1 MHARG
6 SGFPNSIIVIGL
18 LASDV
23 IAAGYISLHSLGE
36 NYVLAEGCVA
46 DVLRRLYH
54 TQVRAREAGRQSVAL
69 HGGEK
74 VCVRE
79 CVCALQKANRVQIDV
94 YSFIGVIRA
103 CGAVTVLNPLQNGT
117 ENGSKQIIL
126 AEQPSEVKHGVL
138 PVGRSEGAKENK
150 SRN

>member
-1 MHARG
+1 M
-6 SGFPNSIIVIGL
+6 
-18 LASDV
+18 
-23 IAAGYISLHSLGE
+23 
-36 NYVLAEGCVA
+36 
-46 DVLRRLYH
+46 
-54 TQVRAREAGRQSVAL
+54 
-69 HGGEK
+69 
-74 VCVRE
+74 CVRE
-79 CVCALQKANRVQIDV
+79 CVCAFQKANRVQIDV

-103 CGAVTVLNPLQNGT
+103 CGAVRVLNPFQNGT